1 MPFRLTLNYLEFL
14 IIIIKIRSVSADEP
28 VVLLLCIETGN
39 ERLYAGRRPGFR
51 YMP

>member
-14 IIIIKIRSVSADEP
+14 IIIIKIRSVSADVP
-28 VVLLLCIETGN
+28 VVLLCIETGN